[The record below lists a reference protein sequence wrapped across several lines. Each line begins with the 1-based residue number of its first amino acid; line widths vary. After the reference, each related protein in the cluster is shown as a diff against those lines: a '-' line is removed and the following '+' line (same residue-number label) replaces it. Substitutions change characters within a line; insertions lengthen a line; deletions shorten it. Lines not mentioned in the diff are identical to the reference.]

1 MRAMQGAGGGASL
14 PEPTQCGS
22 DGGPAG
28 SEGDDLEAVFN
39 GLFPDSPQEQGGGD
53 GQALMPRFRS
63 IVFSSEKQ
71 VCPVQSPSQ
80 VLRSV

>member
-1 MRAMQGAGGGASL
+1 MWAAEMRAMQGAGGGASL

-39 GLFPDSPQEQGGGD
+39 GSPFWPG
-53 GQALMPRFRS
+53 LS
-63 IVFSSEKQ
+63 
-71 VCPVQSPSQ
+71 
-80 VLRSV
+80 